1 MPHGM
6 DFRALTVL
14 EFDRVRSALAERAA
28 TNMGRELAFKLHPS
42 TDANVVAQM
51 LEQVEEAVFG
61 MTLSLGGITDVR
73 GLLTRLSH
81 GQDLK
86 GSDILEIAY
95 TLDAAM
101 TLKRSVA
108 QHSSGALLRV
118 AEGIGQHVIFTRTVL
133 ERLNADGS
141 VRDDATPKLR
151 MIRRRLEPLRSEIRE
166 RLTHLMDRHAE
177 SLQDRL
183 ITIRRDRFVIPVQ
196 ASRESSVPGIVVDS
210 SASHQTV
217 FIEPASIV
225 PLNNELAKL
234 LIEEEQEVTR
244 ILLELARMVADE
256 PGLHETLRAVAELD
270 LIASKARLAK
280 DWQLNRPQPAAR
292 GEFELL
298 EMRHPLIEN
307 CQPNSIKLDSKRRIL
322 LITRSKHGWE
332 DCHPEIAR
340 FGGVD
345 APVRDVRARSNC
357 QTPDSREHF
366 GGRWR

>member
-28 TNMGRELAFKLHPS
+28 TNMGRELAFKLQPS
-42 TDANVVAQM
+42 TDAYQIRQM

-73 GLLTRLSH
+73 GLLERLSH

-95 TLDAAM
+95 TLDASM

-166 RLTHLMDRHAE
+166 RLTGLMDRHAE

-210 SASHQTV
+210 SASNQTV
-217 FIEPASIV
+217 FIEPASVV
-225 PLNNELAKL
+225 PLNRKSPAFCSSWREWWLTNQGFMKL
-234 LIEEEQEVTR
+234 YVR
-244 ILLELARMVADE
+244 WR
-256 PGLHETLRAVAELD
+256 
-270 LIASKARLAK
+270 
-280 DWQLNRPQPAAR
+280 
-292 GEFELL
+292 
-298 EMRHPLIEN
+298 
-307 CQPNSIKLDSKRRIL
+307 NSI
-322 LITRSKHGWE
+322 
-332 DCHPEIAR
+332 
-340 FGGVD
+340 
-345 APVRDVRARSNC
+345 
-357 QTPDSREHF
+357 
-366 GGRWR
+366 